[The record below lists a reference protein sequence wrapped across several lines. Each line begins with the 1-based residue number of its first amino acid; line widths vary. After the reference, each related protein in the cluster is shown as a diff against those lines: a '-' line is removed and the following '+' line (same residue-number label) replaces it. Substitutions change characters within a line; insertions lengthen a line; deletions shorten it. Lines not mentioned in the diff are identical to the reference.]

1 MQDQADVKLSS
12 TSSQIS
18 STTRKEAASQG
29 TSVTHSKKMT
39 KAGLLGKTTGR
50 WTKEEHLK
58 FIEGRLLIITRT
70 EAVRQEL
77 EED

>member
-18 STTRKEAASQG
+18 STTRKEAGSQG
-29 TSVTHSKKMT
+29 TSVNHSKKMT

-58 FIEGRLLIITRT
+58 FIEGKLTLIPRT
-70 EAVRQEL
+70 EAIRQEL

>member
-1 MQDQADVKLSS
+1 MQDPSDVRLSS

-18 STTRKEAASQG
+18 STTRKEAGSQG
-29 TSVTHSKKMT
+29 TSVNHSKKMT

-58 FIEGRLLIITRT
+58 FIEGKLTLIPRT
-70 EAVRQEL
+70 EAIRKEL